1 MYANMFSESNGAF
14 SSNLQLSDFKS
25 DIQRMES
32 LGEIKGKDAEFKQF
46 YGLMQDKYWRRDLR
60 L

>member
-1 MYANMFSESNGAF
+1 
-14 SSNLQLSDFKS
+14 
-25 DIQRMES
+25 MES

-46 YGLMQDKYWRRDLR
+46 YGLMQDKYWRDLR